1 MTIQVELSPGVEARL
16 VAQAVE
22 RGIALEAYASQL
34 LREASMLRSAGNGV
48 LTSEEL
54 QAMLREVAEGS
65 ESLPK
70 LPTSA
75 FSRESFYDRRT

>member
-1 MTIQVELSPGVEARL
+1 MTIQVELSPEVEARL
-16 VAQAVE
+16 AAQAVV
-22 RGIALEAYASQL
+22 RGVALETYASQL
-34 LREASMLRSAGNGV
+34 LQEATMPDVAGNGV
-48 LTSEEL
+48 LASSDL

-75 FSRESFYDRRT
+75 FGRDSFYEGRG